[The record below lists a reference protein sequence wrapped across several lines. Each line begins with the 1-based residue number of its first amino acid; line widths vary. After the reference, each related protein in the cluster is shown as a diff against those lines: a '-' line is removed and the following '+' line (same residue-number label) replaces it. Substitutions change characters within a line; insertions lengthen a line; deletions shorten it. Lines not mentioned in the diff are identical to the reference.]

1 MNKYYDYRE
10 AVRKDILEYL
20 REYGHDYDGLS
31 REDVE
36 ETLYDTLWVEDS
48 VTGNGSGSYTF
59 NTNKAEEYL
68 CGNWDLIQEIVDE
81 FDIDMRKGPEYIDVS
96 IRCYLL
102 GEELNNALD
111 EADELGLIIFD
122 EGRD

>member
-102 GEELNNALD
+102 GEELNDALN

>member
-31 REDVE
+31 REDAE

-102 GEELNNALD
+102 GEELNDALN